1 MRGLFPRFSGH
12 ALSKIWTM
20 RTLLPATESNF
31 GELASLYSSSIE
43 ALPRSC
49 FPDEKERDAFLSS
62 LPKAIDDGRVYCL
75 KERGKALSFYVV
87 SHSVED
93 YFYPQ
98 SHSYAKSSDLLESF
112 DYQGER
118 IVVLETLN
126 VDYLH
131 QGNGIGTETLKA
143 MVGRYPKCSFLTCC
157 KEENRPGIR
166 LLLKVG
172 FAALPHDYGM
182 EIEGGKHVI
191 FVKKYRP
198 SGLCRE
204 AKW

>member
-75 KERGKALSFYVV
+75 KERGKALSFC
-87 SHSVED
+87 
-93 YFYPQ
+93 
-98 SHSYAKSSDLLESF
+98 LLGS
-112 DYQGER
+112 
-118 IVVLETLN
+118 
-126 VDYLH
+126 
-131 QGNGIGTETLKA
+131 
-143 MVGRYPKCSFLTCC
+143 
-157 KEENRPGIR
+157 
-166 LLLKVG
+166 LL
-172 FAALPHDYGM
+172 FRFR
-182 EIEGGKHVI
+182 GGKRGIYRAFPPGKHNVPKSYLIIMI
-191 FVKKYRP
+191 FSYKKF
-198 SGLCRE
+198 
-204 AKW
+204 